1 MSNFQG
7 FTGRTNSPESPSS
20 ALGKPATWAQ
30 GRPPASTSALSQ
42 HRPAGGPGRSMR
54 TRRCIIIRAAA
65 RPRACRRLPL
75 LEKQENGAFADIC
88 FLPWAFSTFSI
99 VFSPCA
105 TTGRE
110 FSAEKEKQGTLALQH
125 RASTG
130 ASVSRQFPW
139 EEGLFLSSFPTWLQF
154 LPSACILERPGLRL
168 TAETGPGRIS
178 QCLGER

>member
-1 MSNFQG
+1 MTNFQG
-7 FTGRTNSPESPSS
+7 FTGRTNSPESPSFP
-20 ALGKPATWAQ
+20 LGKRATWAQ

-42 HRPAGGPGRSMR
+42 HPPAGGPGRSMR

-65 RPRACRRLPL
+65 RPRAYRRLPL

-88 FLPWAFSTFSI
+88 FLLWAFSTFST

-105 TTGRE
+105 TMGRE
-110 FSAEKEKQGTLALQH
+110 FSAEKEKQETLALQH

-139 EEGLFLSSFPTWLQF
+139 EFLSSFPTWLQF

-168 TAETGPGRIS
+168 PAETGPGRIS